1 MSSPTSP
8 LPHDDRYVEAT
19 RQSCQDLARSLGLTP
34 DLAAVDAFLHTLDR
48 DTFERLRTQHGL
60 SFPLRFPTPTAEV
73 NFLAVLALLNA
84 FSGYRAAFHKATGL
98 GAYQNMV
105 RLMIGLYISGSSD
118 GAEDRLVGSPALTA
132 KGMATLAEAKVV
144 ELLGVSVHEERPH
157 ESLPGVTVG
166 IKGGEMNEAVQMIHN
181 AITGV
186 GNKLLQLNQPSLG
199 SFIVHLLQQA
209 HQKDLDNGAAT
220 DYLVKS
226 IAETFPE
233 FRDTHTVVLKQ
244 ASKDVYLFKRI
255 FFLLHSLHLRFP
267 AHQDWRVPNTYTTL
281 PMFVDNVLPTLCVWF
296 HLFHTSSPP
305 PAGMNTLVDWL
316 NSEHSNANLPR
327 SKLETSDK
335 IVNGPKLSIDET
347 YAVRAAT
354 LHLGQIITER
364 AKQLANEQEALAW
377 LAHINEVD
385 LDGYLWALAKDDKDL
400 RKVPRLVFPSIHF

>member
-1 MSSPTSP
+1 MSSPSSP

-34 DLAAVDAFLHTLDR
+34 DLAAVDAFLRTLDR

-84 FSGYRAAFHKATGL
+84 LSGYRAAFHKATGL

-105 RLMIGLYISGSSD
+105 RLMSGLYISGSSD

-144 ELLGVSVHEERPH
+144 ELLGASVHEERPH

-209 HQKDLDNGAAT
+209 HHP
-220 DYLVKS
+220 V
-226 IAETFPE
+226 
-233 FRDTHTVVLKQ
+233 
-244 ASKDVYLFKRI
+244 
-255 FFLLHSLHLRFP
+255 
-267 AHQDWRVPNTYTTL
+267 TL
-281 PMFVDNVLPTLCVWF
+281 SDNVF
-296 HLFHTSSPP
+296 HP
-305 PAGMNTLVDWL
+305 
-316 NSEHSNANLPR
+316 
-327 SKLETSDK
+327 
-335 IVNGPKLSIDET
+335 
-347 YAVRAAT
+347 
-354 LHLGQIITER
+354 
-364 AKQLANEQEALAW
+364 
-377 LAHINEVD
+377 
-385 LDGYLWALAKDDKDL
+385 
-400 RKVPRLVFPSIHF
+400 